1 MNMLTNTGTYKT
13 IAHLISKY
21 YIIMISET
29 KFVFLFKGLVNYLK
43 KTYIC
48 FNYFFFFYCLNLLNV
63 FVFGFLYS
71 LKFNIKMAIVLI
83 IFFFDC
89 SCLIYCFV

>member
-48 FNYFFFFYCLNLLNV
+48 FNYFFFFTV
-63 FVFGFLYS
+63 
-71 LKFNIKMAIVLI
+71 
-83 IFFFDC
+83 
-89 SCLIYCFV
+89 